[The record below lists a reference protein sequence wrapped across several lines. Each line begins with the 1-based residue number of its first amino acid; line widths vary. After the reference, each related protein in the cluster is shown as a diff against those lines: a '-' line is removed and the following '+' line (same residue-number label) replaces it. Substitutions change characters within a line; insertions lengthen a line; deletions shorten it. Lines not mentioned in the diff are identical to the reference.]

1 MLSRWCRWI
10 GVGLC
15 FLSLGVQAQGFDNVK
30 MLAKGEVLVSAEAR
44 LLDTGEVIG
53 FEQPQSSMIPA
64 SVSKLYVASAMLD
77 RFGPRYRF
85 TTRFLSTGPVING
98 TLQGDLIFDGGG
110 DPALSTRDGWA
121 LVQSL
126 RETGIRQVA
135 GRLIVSE
142 WRFGPEPCMTH
153 DRCKAR
159 ESSQNAF
166 DARLSSAGLDFGS
179 WCVQL
184 TPGQVG
190 EALHV
195 AGCEGMVKP
204 QVVLDAVTVTPGQS
218 TKLNVKRLSEPAGD
232 RMYVSGQLPEGSDAQ
247 RIYQA
252 SGDPARQ
259 SLASVHQL
267 LEQSGIRLLHGSS
280 VSTTPPPAS
289 ATVLA
294 TIESQPLQ
302 SEIADMLA
310 YSNNFMADAMT
321 MALSPAFPASL
332 AGGSMMMERF
342 VGAMPG
348 HGPVTLLSGSGLT
361 PENRTSAHGL
371 VTLLDQMYRRPALF
385 PALLAGLTP
394 PQDGTSKFMRKAL
407 EPVASHT
414 MIKTGTLN
422 EPIPVRA
429 MSGYFR
435 TATGR
440 WGAFAIL
447 INGQRSTTPLN
458 WGAAMDAV
466 SVDLGKMITDH

>member
-1 MLSRWCRWI
+1 MLSRWRRWI
-10 GVGLC
+10 GAGLC
-15 FLSLGVQAQGFDNVK
+15 LLSLGAHAQGFDNVK
-30 MLAKGEVLVSAEAR
+30 MLAKGEVSVSAEAR
-44 LLDTGEVIG
+44 LLDTGELLG
-53 FEQPQSSMIPA
+53 FEQPQARMIPA

-85 TTRFLSTGPVING
+85 ITRLLGTGPVVNG

-110 DPALSTRDGWA
+110 DPALSTREGWA

-126 RETGIRQVA
+126 REAGIRQVT

-184 TPGQVG
+184 TPRQVG
-190 EALHV
+190 QPVQA
-195 AGCEGMVKP
+195 AACEGMVKP
-204 QVVLDAVTVTPGQS
+204 QVALEAVTVAAGQPS
-218 TKLNVKRLSEPAGD
+218 KLNVKRISEPSGD
-232 RMYVSGQLPEGSDAQ
+232 RVYVTGQLAQGSDPQ
-247 RIYQA
+247 RIYRA
-252 SGDPARQ
+252 SGDPATQ
-259 SLASVHQL
+259 SLAGLRQL
-267 LEQSGIRLLHGSS
+267 LEQSGIRLQRGSS
-280 VSTTPPPAS
+280 VSAMPPPAS

-294 TIESQPLQ
+294 AIESQPLQ
-302 SEIADMLA
+302 AEIAEMLA

-332 AGGSMMMERF
+332 TGGSLMMERF
-342 VGAMPG
+342 AGSLPG
-348 HGPVTLLSGSGLT
+348 HGPLTLLSGSGLT

-394 PQDGTSKFMRKAL
+394 PQDGTSTFMRKAL

-422 EPIPVRA
+422 EPVPVRA

-447 INGQRSTTPLN
+447 INGQRSSTPLS
-458 WGAAMDAV
+458 WGPAMDAI